1 MLRLLVSNCCRSSSG
16 GDLLSRHLLQP
27 TSQPLPRLQNAAR
40 LIRQHWRGTHT
51 TPPTPM
57 PPSNATRLLHTTRL
71 LLWGGGSLAL
81 GMGARSWWAGRGCVV
96 HCEGNRLAL
105 REVPEI
111 DEDAKAEKF
120 DWRKLWSYL
129 EPHLWELIGA
139 VCAALIVAYINIRIP
154 NLLGVLVNT
163 LAHYANTYVTPN
175 SFVKDVS
182 KPASNLLSLYM
193 LQSGF
198 TFMYIYLLSRVGE
211 QMAARMRQDLFKQI
225 VVQDIAFFDENRT
238 GELVNRLTADVQ
250 DFKASFKQFVAQGL
264 RSTAQLIGGGISL
277 LMISPHMAV
286 IALVSVPCV
295 VMVMSYMGKKLRSLS
310 KNSQAQSERATG
322 VCEEALSNIRTVRS
336 SACEYR
342 EMQLF
347 ETETNEAAR
356 LAQELGY
363 GIAIFQGLTN
373 FFLNTLVLS
382 TLFMG
387 GHMISTDSLT
397 PGALMAFLVASQ
409 GVQRSLAQGSILL
422 GTMIRGMSA
431 GSRVFEF
438 LSLQPQVELLRGYV
452 IPQERLHGEIRFEN
466 VSFAYPMRPEQ
477 VVLKDF
483 SLVLRPGQTVAL
495 VGASGSGKS
504 TIAALVERFYEPT
517 SGNIKIDGYKLSD
530 ISPYWLRANVLGF
543 IEQQPVLFGTSI
555 FENIRYGKPDAGVED
570 VYAASRLSQSHDFVT
585 ALPDGYDTHVGERG
599 TQLSGGQRQRIAI
612 ARALLKN
619 PRVLILD
626 EATSALDA
634 TSEAEVQKALDTVV
648 QNRTT
653 LVIAHRLSTIRN
665 ADLIVVMDQGRVV
678 ETGKHDELMA
688 KRGLYFE
695 LVRQQERR
703 DIQDQVQI
711 KDNMVSNTEAANT
724 QAKDTATSMG
734 ATTATTT
741 FKDIPQSRANTAHG

>member
-1 MLRLLVSNCCRSSSG
+1 MLRLLVSNCGRSS
-16 GDLLSRHLLQP
+16 DLFSRHLLQP
-27 TSQPLPRLQNAAR
+27 TQQPLPRLQNAAR
-40 LIRQHWRGTHT
+40 LMRQHLRGTNAKAGATST
-51 TPPTPM
+51 TPAGIP
-57 PPSNATRLLHTTRL
+57 ATRLLHTTRL
-71 LLWGGGSLAL
+71 LLWGGGSLTL
-81 GMGARSWWAGRGCVV
+81 GLGARSWWAGRGHIV
-96 HCEGNRLAL
+96 HCEGSRLAVRKEPL
-105 REVPEI
+105 E
-111 DEDAKAEKF
+111 EDQDKEKF
-120 DWRKLWSYL
+120 DWLRLWSYL

-154 NLLGVLVNT
+154 NLLGDLVNT
-163 LAHYANTYVTPN
+163 LARYANTYVTDPINN

-211 QMAARMRQDLFKQI
+211 QMAAKMRQDLFKQI
-225 VVQDIAFFDENRT
+225 VVQDIAFFDDNRT

-250 DFKASFKQFVAQGL
+250 DFKTSFKQFVAQGL
-264 RSTAQLIGGGISL
+264 RSAAQLIGGSISL
-277 LMISPHMAV
+277 FMISPHMAA
-286 IALVSVPCV
+286 IALASVPCV
-295 VMVMSYMGKKLRSLS
+295 VMFMSYLGRKLRSLS
-310 KNSQAQSERATG
+310 KSSQAQAERATG
-322 VCEEALSNIRTVRS
+322 VCEEALANIRTVRS

-347 ETETNEAAR
+347 ETETNEAAK

-387 GHMISTDSLT
+387 GHLMSTESLS

-422 GTMIRGMSA
+422 GTMIRGMTA

-466 VSFAYPMRPEQ
+466 VSFAYPMRPDH

-483 SLVLRPGQTVAL
+483 SLTLRPGQTVAL

-504 TIAALVERFYEPT
+504 TIASLVERFYEPT
-517 SGNIKIDGYKLSD
+517 AGNIKLDGYKLSD

-555 FENIRYGKPDAGVED
+555 LENIRYGKPDSSED
-570 VYAASRLSQSHDFVT
+570 DVFAASRLSQSHDFVT
-585 ALPDGYDTHVGERG
+585 ALPEGYATHVGERG

-619 PRVLILD
+619 PRILILD

-634 TSEAEVQKALDTVV
+634 TSEAEVQRALDTAV

-665 ADLIVVMDQGRVV
+665 ADLIVVLDQGRVV
-678 ETGKHDELMA
+678 ETGKHDELMV

-703 DIQDQVQI
+703 EILEQV
-711 KDNMVSNTEAANT
+711 DAVEEAVAVKE
-724 QAKDTATSMG
+724 QQQSAPGEAPATVGGSSSSSG
-734 ATTATTT
+734 RT
-741 FKDIPQSRANTAHG
+741 NTAQG